1 LAPLVIKITANE
13 KARSFASGLFRA
25 RSWYKTVCQAG
36 ETSPRKMKI
45 MSADVKKSKTTAPKK
60 EPAAES
66 KTAEAAPKSD
76 GGKSEGAKSEGVKS
90 EAVKTEAAKPD
101 AAPSKKG
108 MGEGQ
113 KPVTQAYKDNWNAI
127 FGTKKKKR

>member
-1 LAPLVIKITANE
+1 MK
-13 KARSFASGLFRA
+13 K
-25 RSWYKTVCQAG
+25 
-36 ETSPRKMKI
+36 SPEPSLPGFFVRGRGI
-45 MSADVKKSKTTAPKK
+45 RRGDVKKTKTTAPKK
-60 EPAAES
+60 EPAPES

-76 GGKSEGAKSEGVKS
+76 GVKSEGTKSEGVKS
-90 EAVKTEAAKPD
+90 EAVKTEGAKD

>member
-1 LAPLVIKITANE
+1 M
-13 KARSFASGLFRA
+13 R
-25 RSWYKTVCQAG
+25 QAG
-36 ETSPRKMKI
+36 ETSPGKMKI
-45 MSADVKKSKTTAPKK
+45 MSADVKKTKTTAPKK
-60 EPAAES
+60 EPAPES
-66 KTAEAAPKSD
+66 KTAEAAPKS
-76 GGKSEGAKSEGVKS
+76 EAAKS
-90 EAVKTEAAKPD
+90 EAVKPEGAKTEGVKTEAATPD

>member
-1 LAPLVIKITANE
+1 MMSVDDKKTKTA
-13 KARSFASGLFRA
+13 
-25 RSWYKTVCQAG
+25 
-36 ETSPRKMKI
+36 
-45 MSADVKKSKTTAPKK
+45 APKK
-60 EPAAES
+60 QPATES
-66 KTAEAAPKSD
+66 KTAEAAPKS
-76 GGKSEGAKSEGVKS
+76 EGVKS
-90 EAVKTEAAKPD
+90 EAVKSEAVKSEGVQSEGVKTEAAKPD